1 MKAKILTFLVL
12 AGFWGSLFLM
22 QSCGKKDETPP
33 TVDSTQ
39 IKQQQTITQG
49 TDQNTQSTEKKDS
62 TPVADKKSEEELKKE
77 EEKKK
82 KEEEE
87 KKKKEEEEKKKK
99 EEEVKN
105 DGTVSNVDFSA
116 IWPKKCAKCHGKD
129 GTGKLEGVPNLTTG
143 ETKGKS
149 LNQLKSIIENGK
161 KGKTDDDEDMPSFK
175 GKLSDEEIDAAAK
188 YVKGL

>member
-1 MKAKILTFLVL
+1 MKAKILTFVVL
-12 AGFWGSLFLM
+12 AGFWSSLFLI
-22 QSCGKKDETPP
+22 QSCGKKDETAP

-39 IKQQQTITQG
+39 MNQQQSI
-49 TDQNTQSTEKKDS
+49 TQSTEQKD
-62 TPVADKKSEEELKKE
+62 TTQVVDKKSAEDLKKEEEAKKKAE

-87 KKKKEEEEKKKK
+87 KKKKED
-99 EEEVKN
+99 EVKN
-105 DGTVSNVDFSA
+105 DGTTSVDFA
-116 IWPKKCAKCHGKD
+116 AQWPKKCAKCHGKD

-149 LNQLKSIIENGK
+149 LNELKRIIENGK

-175 GKLSDEEIDAAAK
+175 GKLTEEEIDAAAK

>member
-1 MKAKILTFLVL
+1 MKAKILTFVVL
-12 AGFWGSLFLM
+12 AGFWGSLFLV
-22 QSCGKKDETPP
+22 QSCGKKDETIP

-39 IKQQQTITQG
+39 MNQQQTITQG
-49 TDQNTQSTEKKDS
+49 TDQNTQTTEKKD
-62 TPVADKKSEEELKKE
+62 TTQVADKKSEEELKKE

-87 KKKKEEEEKKKK
+87 KKKKEEEEKRKK
-99 EEEVKN
+99 EEETKKEES
-105 DGTVSNVDFSA
+105 SNVDFSA

-129 GTGKLEGVPNLTTG
+129 GTGKLEGVPNLTLS

-149 LNQLKSIIENGK
+149 LNELKRIIENGK

-175 GKLSDEEIDAAAK
+175 GKLSEEEIDAAAK